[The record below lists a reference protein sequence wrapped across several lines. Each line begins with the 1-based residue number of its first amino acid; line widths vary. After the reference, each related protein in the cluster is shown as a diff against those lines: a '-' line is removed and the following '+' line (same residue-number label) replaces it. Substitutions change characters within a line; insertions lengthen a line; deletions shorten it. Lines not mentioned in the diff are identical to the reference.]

1 MFVCLCVCVLHLFDL
16 IDEGVYEMFDLWGL
30 GWEQDQFL
38 IGQIELQHVLRGDG
52 YKQDVCIS
60 EKNTVQKVIWFGKV
74 KDIQYKLPTI
84 I

>member
-1 MFVCLCVCVLHLFDL
+1 MHACVFVFVYVCVCVCVCMCVLHLFDL

-52 YKQDVCIS
+52 YK
-60 EKNTVQKVIWFGKV
+60 
-74 KDIQYKLPTI
+74 
-84 I
+84 